1 MSNAPKPRT
10 RDTTSDSIGAD
21 YLASVVAA
29 AADLSVLVSEDGT
42 VAEVMLNPAQMAH
55 LRLPDWTGRPV
66 TDCLTG
72 ESQSKFKA
80 ARAALM
86 DGTPP
91 RRPIELNHVLPN
103 GQELPV
109 RYAVMPHPEGG
120 FMMLGRDLSAIAET
134 QAQLVQ
140 AQMSL
145 EQGYEARREYDA
157 RYRLL
162 MRSVHDP
169 IIFASA
175 SDGTI
180 SDLNEPA
187 ASLLGGT
194 REGLIGQGLA
204 AEFDECDRAEMMER
218 LMDAAGSDG
227 ARSLRLTARRSG
239 REVELAAQMF
249 RAAGERSLLC
259 RLTAQADGTETP
271 AGLARDLGV
280 MFERTADAILF
291 TDLRGEILSCNDAF
305 LDLVN
310 AAQAAE
316 VKSQNITSYFG
327 RGRVDLNVIVENAR
341 RAGQMRLYATK
352 IMTELGGAT
361 PVEISVTYLNDRS
374 EPVLAYLVRDASRS
388 EALRGGQPNGAPDNA
403 RSVMELVGSATLKE
417 IVAETTDVV
426 EKMCIETAV
435 NLTRNNRVAAAE
447 MLGLSRQS
455 LYVKLRKYDL
465 LNRNT
470 GTGA

>member
-1 MSNAPKPRT
+1 M
-10 RDTTSDSIGAD
+10 RDTVSDGIDAS

-29 AADLSVLVSEDGT
+29 ASDLSLRVADDGT
-42 VAEVMLNPAQMAH
+42 VTEMMVTPMQAAEM
-55 LRLPDWTGRPV
+55 RLPDCSGRPV
-66 TDCLTG
+66 AESLTG
-72 ESQSKFKA
+72 ESQAKFNA
-80 ARAALM
+80 ARSALI
-86 DGTPP
+86 DGAPP
-91 RRPIELNHVLPN
+91 RRPIELNHILPH
-103 GQELPV
+103 GRELPV
-109 RYAVMPHPEGG
+109 RYTLIPHPEGG
-120 FMMLGRDLSAIAET
+120 FLMLGRDLSAVAET

-162 MRSVHDP
+162 LRSVHDP

-187 ASLLGGT
+187 ASILGGT
-194 REGLIGQGLA
+194 RESLVGQGLA
-204 AEFDECDRAEMMER
+204 AEFDDCDRAEMMDR
-218 LMDAAGSDG
+218 LMDAAGSDTE
-227 ARSLRLTARRSG
+227 RSLKMTARRSG
-239 REVELAAQMF
+239 REVELSAQMF

-259 RLTAQADGTETP
+259 RLNARADSLETP

-305 LDLVN
+305 LDLLN
-310 AAQAAE
+310 AAQVAE
-316 VKSQNITSYFG
+316 VKAQNISSYFG

-352 IMTELGGAT
+352 LLTELGGAT

-374 EPVLAYLVRDASRS
+374 NPVLAYLIRDASRS
-388 EALRGGQPNGAPDNA
+388 EALRGAQPNGAADNA

-417 IVAETTDVV
+417 IVAETTEVV

-435 NLTRNNRVAAAE
+435 SLTRNNRVAAAE

-465 LNRNT
+465 LDRNT
-470 GTGA
+470 GTEA